1 MLIAIQGLMPDD
13 LNLLTDNHVKII
25 RDMGFFGVS
34 CRFQNPFDVKR
45 VDVDNIKNILENG
58 GVAPAQISASYPDII
73 SKNGGEIGVKAMQK
87 MCCVTNWLD
96 AEVLYLRPGSNNL
109 SGSWYP
115 HPENYSSR
123 TFDLLVKRVRRISET
138 ADSEGVVLSVEG
150 HVLSPLY
157 SFQRVKDLI
166 DAVGSKSLRFNSDPV
181 NFVSGIK
188 EVFDST
194 KMIKEMFAVLGD
206 YIVSGHTKDFYI
218 KNELVLNISEC
229 EIGSGLL
236 DHRTYLAMFEKYCSN
251 AFMIIEH
258 VENARVAPSLSAL
271 IDFADLENINLRRE

>member
-1 MLIAIQGLMPDD
+1 M
-13 LNLLTDNHVKII
+13 
-25 RDMGFFGVS
+25 
-34 CRFQNPFDVKR
+34 
-45 VDVDNIKNILENG
+45 
-58 GVAPAQISASYPDII
+58 
-73 SKNGGEIGVKAMQK
+73 
-87 MCCVTNWLD
+87 
-96 AEVLYLRPGSNNL
+96 
-109 SGSWYP
+109 
-115 HPENYSSR
+115 
-123 TFDLLVKRVRRISET
+123 
-138 ADSEGVVLSVEG
+138 
-150 HVLSPLY
+150 
-157 SFQRVKDLI
+157 
-166 DAVGSKSLRFNSDPV
+166 RFNSDPV